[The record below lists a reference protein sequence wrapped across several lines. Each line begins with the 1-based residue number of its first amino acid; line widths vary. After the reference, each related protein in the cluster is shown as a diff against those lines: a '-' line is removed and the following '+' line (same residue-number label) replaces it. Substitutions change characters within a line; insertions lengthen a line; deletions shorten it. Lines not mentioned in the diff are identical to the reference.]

1 MAGACEK
8 VNKKNKGDTKCGEYI
23 YIYIYIYSFLLGVDL
38 LASEEKL
45 CLLDCSNDWTEVPTS
60 IAKRLCCV
68 DLFVRLL

>member
-1 MAGACEK
+1 MLAKKLTKKIRVIQNAG
-8 VNKKNKGDTKCGEYI
+8 NI